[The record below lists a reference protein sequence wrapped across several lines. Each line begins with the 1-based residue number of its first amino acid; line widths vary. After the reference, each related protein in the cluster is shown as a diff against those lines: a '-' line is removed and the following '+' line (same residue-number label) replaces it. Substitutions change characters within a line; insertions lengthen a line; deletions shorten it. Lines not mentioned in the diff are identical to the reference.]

1 MARAQSRAWHID
13 QVPQTTPNL
22 RDIGRTPTED
32 GGELRTERV
41 LRSGLPFDDDVV
53 EHVAWPPALVLD
65 LRSDD
70 EIVQRPTLSSVPSR
84 NLPLLSSLRPAAHH
98 DGTLVT
104 LYAALLESAGPML
117 ADVVRAVADTEG
129 PVLIHCAAGK
139 DRTGISVALLMR
151 LAGVDRATVMA
162 DYVRTN
168 DAIDAIDVRLRQLP
182 GNERRSELP
191 REYFHVVPEA
201 IDAVMDVWDGH
212 HGGTH
217 GWLRHVGG
225 DRNLADRLRSTLL
238 A

>member
-1 MARAQSRAWHID
+1 M
-13 QVPQTTPNL
+13 
-22 RDIGRTPTED
+22 
-32 GGELRTERV
+32 

-53 EHVAWPPALVLD
+53 QHVVWPPALVLD
-65 LRSDD
+65 LRSSP
-70 EIVQRPTLSSVPSR
+70 EIRQRPTLSSVPSR

-104 LYAALLESAGPML
+104 LYGALLESAGPML
-117 ADVVRAVADTEG
+117 VDVVRSVVDTDG

-168 DAIDAIDVRLRQLP
+168 DAIEAIDERLRQLP

-212 HGGTH
+212 RDGTH
-217 GWLRHVGG
+217 GWLRQVGAERDLG
-225 DRNLADRLRSTLL
+225 DRLRSSLL